1 MNLLHKI
8 KVAWTQYRAFQ
19 ASLTE
24 LESYSDRELRDLGIT
39 RADMARIAY
48 EEAERRMG
56 THLPR
61 HPAQAATFEP
71 AGV

>member
-1 MNLLHKI
+1 MNLLKNI
-8 KVAWTQYRAFQ
+8 GLAWTQYRAFQ

-48 EEAERRMG
+48 EEAERRVG
-56 THLPR
+56 THVPW
-61 HPAQAATFEP
+61 HPAHAATFEP